1 MKHSILFVISTI
13 LFSASACKKKDSDE
27 IDTMAPVFT
36 LKGKKADT
44 VVLNTT
50 TYVDSGAVAIDDFDG
65 NISKRIVVTGTLNL
79 NLTGIYMKFYDVDDL
94 SGNKAKQLTR
104 SILVKNDAS
113 FLDGVY
119 IATANCGATN
129 TSSFVASVAASS
141 SVNNQVSI
149 NGIGLL
155 DTGIVAIGKLNG
167 LNMAI
172 TPGVHFGTSYSGSA
186 LVSSNKS
193 EFVLSYAISKP
204 PSTSYGCTT
213 LYKKQ

>member
-1 MKHSILFVISTI
+1 MKHPILIAISVV

-27 IDTMAPVFT
+27 IDTDAPIFT

-44 VVLNTT
+44 VALNSA

-129 TSSFVASVAASS
+129 TSSFVSTVQASS
-141 SVNNQVSI
+141 SINNQVKI

-155 DTGIVAIGKLNG
+155 DTGIVAVGKVTG

-172 TPGVHFGTSYSGSA
+172 TPGIHFGTSYSGSA
-186 LVSSNKS
+186 VINSNKT
-193 EFVLSYAISKP
+193 EFTLSYAISKP
-204 PSTSYGCTT
+204 PFTSYGCTT
-213 LYKKQ
+213 IYKKQ